1 MSLPSQSSRTQS
13 SSGSRAAG
21 ARRFRALRNP
31 MTLSVIGAVG
41 VVSVW
46 WTLREGGANTA
57 LASPN
62 AELQFITTSPP
73 RTALEETL
81 DQGPVTLQVA
91 PASTPTTEPPAP
103 APATRPGNGFA
114 TTTPPSAPTATS
126 LDAQLKLGHDL
137 AATNPIEARRILS
150 SALLSGQ
157 LASADART
165 AADTLNAITEQIFF
179 TPVYNVNDTL
189 FTQYT
194 VQSGDALSKIVR
206 KQKVA
211 CDWRLV
217 KRINNLKSESAIRE
231 GQRLKLPRGTF
242 HARISKRDY
251 RLDLI
256 LDNGTERI
264 VVACFPV
271 GLGSANGTPLG
282 NFRVR
287 PNSKLVNPEWTHP
300 VSGEHFTAEDPK
312 NPIGEHWLGL
322 EGVDATNRD
331 FLGYG
336 IHGTVDPSSIG
347 QDKSLGC
354 VRLLDTDVAIV
365 WECLSEPNSIIE
377 IK

>member
-13 SSGSRAAG
+13 SSASRALG

-31 MTLSVIGAVG
+31 MALGVIGAVG
-41 VVSVW
+41 VASVW
-46 WTLREGGANTA
+46 WTWREGGANTA

-62 AELQFITTSPP
+62 PELQFITTSPP

-81 DQGPVTLQVA
+81 DQGPVTLQA
-91 PASTPTTEPPAP
+91 A
-103 APATRPGNGFA
+103 
-114 TTTPPSAPTATS
+114 PPSAPTTAPPAPAATS

-165 AADTLNAITEQIFF
+165 AADTLNAITEQVFF
-179 TPVYNVNDTL
+179 TPVYNGNDTL

-217 KRINNLKSESAIRE
+217 KRVNNLKSESAIRE

-256 LDNGTERI
+256 LDNGTERT

-354 VRLLDTDVAIV
+354 VRMLDTDVAIV